1 MAMKHSV
8 LLASIVL
15 LLGTGC
21 ADIQERK
28 AVSTDP
34 DRPWSECQMAL
45 GSASTTHASYVLT
58 FRSATTS
65 LEVSVDPSKRDLS
78 YQFASG
84 RSAVQQ
90 RSCMEHGVFEKTYV
104 DWPSLGLDEPTEIDS
119 LSAEGSFLS
128 QRFEVLMRVVP
139 EDPET
144 RDRTRFRARIR
155 IERAREGEEA
165 LSIKAG
171 EFPSMRYAVTTT
183 IDLAPNRAQNGSQSV
198 VTSTEWWVE
207 DLGRVKQVFAD
218 RSRLRSIELISF
230 R

>member
-1 MAMKHSV
+1 MQ
-8 LLASIVL
+8 
-15 LLGTGC
+15 GQT
-21 ADIQERK
+21 
-28 AVSTDP
+28 AVSHDP
-34 DRPWSECQMAL
+34 DRPWSECLLAL
-45 GSASTTHASYVLT
+45 GSASTTFASYELI
-58 FRSATTS
+58 FRSTTTT
-65 LEVSVDPSKRDLS
+65 LNVSVAPSKSELS
-78 YQFASG
+78 YAFGSG
-84 RSAVQQ
+84 RSALQE

-155 IERAREGEEA
+155 IERAWDGEEK
-165 LSIKAG
+165 LQTNAG
-171 EFPSMRYAVTTT
+171 EFASMRYTVTTT

-198 VTSTEWWVE
+198 VTSTEWWAN
-207 DLGRVKQVFAD
+207 DLGRIKQVFAE
-218 RSRLRSIELISF
+218 RSRLRSIELTSF